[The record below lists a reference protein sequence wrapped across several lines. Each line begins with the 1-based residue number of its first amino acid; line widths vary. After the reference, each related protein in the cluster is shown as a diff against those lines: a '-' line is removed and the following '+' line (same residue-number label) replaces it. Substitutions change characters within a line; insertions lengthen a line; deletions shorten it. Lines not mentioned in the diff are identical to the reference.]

1 MALVVIA
8 TYGLVWPGGAGFGP
22 ARRGEET
29 NGLWWRIPRIV
40 ARHGLAWSGL
50 VRHCRVRRGAVRH
63 GLGTNGAFHFKMS
76 NA

>member
-29 NGLWWRIPRIV
+29 NGLWWRIPRM
-40 ARHGLAWSGL
+40 L
-50 VRHCRVRRGAVRH
+50 VGRGEVRTG
-63 GLGTNGAFHFKMS
+63 
-76 NA
+76 